1 MYLEHYNLKE
11 MPFQIS
17 LDPKFI
23 WLGKKHQEAL
33 AFLKYGALYNRG
45 FVLITGDLGTGKTT
59 LVNALLER
67 FDKDIIVA
75 NVANPIME
83 KLDFLY
89 CIGSEFN
96 IDMKSGGKDDCLI
109 QFSRFL
115 ENCDSENKKVL
126 LIIDEAHRLRQELLD
141 LVQLLSNI
149 KREDKELLNIMFVG
163 QNEFIDIISNKK
175 NLALKQKITINFHI
189 NPLRWSEI
197 CEYILHRLNVAGSIK
212 SIFTASAIGAIFSFS
227 KGHPRLINIMCD
239 HALLAG
245 YVNGVNRINEEIIKE
260 CADEL
265 HLWTEKI
272 DDERKDKGT
281 LKKIKHD
288 VAGEPTIKFTGRIVK
303 AIGFSAL
310 ALIIIIIILYYP
322 GKFGEH
328 VSEEERYFKESS
340 NGQTKLTSNEMPQ
353 KKDSEKNISPVGQDT
368 KNSHETISELPQKQP
383 DVTRLAP
390 ALNPLIEER
399 QADYKST
406 TSIHVEKTK
415 LNGSKD
421 RIQHGQF
428 TIHLHYTSEE
438 NKELMEKLA
447 FSLKNEGFRVLG
459 IAKVDYQNSDIR
471 YFHSDDKAGAFI
483 IKKHLTQFITP
494 FPNLKNTNIK
504 IKNLSKKYPNAQKG
518 SVELWLNF

>member
-23 WLGKKHQEAL
+23 WLGKKHIDIEAL
-33 AFLKYGALYNRG
+33 AFLKYRG
-45 FVLITGDLGTGKTT
+45 FVLITGDLGAGKTT
-59 LVNALLER
+59 FINPLLER

-83 KLDFLY
+83 ELDFLN

-96 IDMKSGGKDDCLI
+96 IDVKSGGKDEFLI

-115 ENCDSENKKVL
+115 NNCDSENKKVL
-126 LIIDEAHRLRQELLD
+126 LIIDEAHRLGQELLD

-149 KREDKELLNIMFVG
+149 KRQDKELLNIIFAG
-163 QNEFIDIISNKK
+163 QNEFVDIISNKK

-189 NPLRWSEI
+189 NPLRRSEI

-227 KGHPRLINIMCD
+227 KGNPRLINIMCD

-245 YVNGVNRINEEIIKE
+245 YVKGVNTIDAEIIKE
-260 CADEL
+260 CAEEL

-272 DDERKDKGT
+272 DDDRKEQGN

-288 VAGEPTIKFTGRIVK
+288 VSGEPSIKSTGRIVK
-303 AIGFSAL
+303 IMGFSVL
-310 ALIIIIIILYYP
+310 ALIFLSILCYP
-322 GKFGEH
+322 GKFVEY
-328 VSEEERYFKESS
+328 VSKAERYFKESS
-340 NGQTKLTSNEMPQ
+340 NGKAKLTSNDMPQ
-353 KKDSEKNISPVGQDT
+353 IKDSDKTISPVGQDT
-368 KNSHETISELPQKQP
+368 KNSHETISELQQKQP

-390 ALNPLIEER
+390 TQNPLNEER
-399 QADYKST
+399 QGDFQPT
-406 TSIHVEKTK
+406 TSILVKETK
-415 LNGSKD
+415 LNVSDEG
-421 RIQHGQF
+421 IQHGLY

-447 FSLKNEGFRVLG
+447 FSLKNEGFKVLG
-459 IAKVDYQNSDIR
+459 IEKVDYQNSDIR
-471 YFHSDDKAGAFI
+471 YFHKDDKAGAFI
-483 IKKHLTQFITP
+483 IRKHLTQFITA

-504 IKNLSKKYPNAQKG
+504 IKNLSEKYPNAQKG

>member
-1 MYLEHYNLKE
+1 
-11 MPFQIS
+11 
-17 LDPKFI
+17 
-23 WLGKKHQEAL
+23 
-33 AFLKYGALYNRG
+33 
-45 FVLITGDLGTGKTT
+45 
-59 LVNALLER
+59 
-67 FDKDIIVA
+67 
-75 NVANPIME
+75 
-83 KLDFLY
+83 
-89 CIGSEFN
+89 
-96 IDMKSGGKDDCLI
+96 
-109 QFSRFL
+109 
-115 ENCDSENKKVL
+115 
-126 LIIDEAHRLRQELLD
+126 
-141 LVQLLSNI
+141 VQLLSNI
-149 KREDKELLNIMFVG
+149 KREDKELLNIVFVG

-189 NPLRWSEI
+189 NPLRRSEI

-227 KGHPRLINIMCD
+227 KGHHRFINIMCD

-245 YVNGVNRINEEIIKE
+245 FVKGVDRIDAEIIKE

-265 HLWTEKI
+265 QLWTEKI
-272 DDERKDKGT
+272 DDDRKEQET

-288 VAGEPTIKFTGRIVK
+288 VAREPSIKFTGRIVK
-303 AIGFSAL
+303 MIGFSVL
-310 ALIIIIIILYYP
+310 ALIIIIILYYP

-328 VSEEERYFKESS
+328 LSKDERYFRESS
-340 NGQTKLTSNEMPQ
+340 NGQTKLTSNDMPQ
-353 KKDSEKNISPVGQDT
+353 IKDSDKTISPVGQDT
-368 KNSHETISELPQKQP
+368 KNSHETISELQQKQP

-390 ALNPLIEER
+390 TQDSLNEER
-399 QADYKST
+399 QGDHQPT
-406 TSIHVEKTK
+406 TSIHVKETK
-415 LNGSKD
+415 LNGSEEG
-421 RIQHGQF
+421 IQHGLY

-447 FSLKNEGFRVLG
+447 ILLKNKGFRVLG

-471 YFHSDDKAGAFI
+471 YFHKDDKAGAFI